1 MKIKINT
8 YGTIRKRVLKKW
20 LKKTKRVRLKFE
32 DDFSKSLDCVWQN
45 KAEKLGY
52 DHISVFCSLGEW
64 STNLT
69 DLLTEEKY
77 DDLKFDKDFEIV
89 FRIYTRYFLI
99 ISEILEDFI
108 NINKEIK
115 KLESKKKSGNDLE
128 NNSFRENELKN
139 LSDYINTIF
148 KHKYENLHL
157 HNHHIKKCFLDI
169 TDSKSNWEFE
179 CVDIITIDKVQQT
192 YSESGCIEIPRLN
205 YLIEVILK
213 CYDKIKKEFKAND
226 EYFNRLCVKFDR
238 KSKTAA
244 NN

>member
-1 MKIKINT
+1 M
-8 YGTIRKRVLKKW
+8 
-20 LKKTKRVRLKFE
+20 
-32 DDFSKSLDCVWQN
+32 
-45 KAEKLGY
+45 EKL
-52 DHISVFCSLGEW
+52 
-64 STNLT
+64 
-69 DLLTEEKY
+69 
-77 DDLKFDKDFEIV
+77 
-89 FRIYTRYFLI
+89 
-99 ISEILEDFI
+99 
-108 NINKEIK
+108 
-115 KLESKKKSGNDLE
+115 SG
-128 NNSFRENELKN
+128 
-139 LSDYINTIF
+139 YINTIF

-179 CVDIITIDKVQQT
+179 CVDIITIDIVQQT

-213 CYDKIKKEFKAND
+213 CYNKIKKEFKTND